1 MVNYRSFILTMFHK
15 FKLPFVLTYDTRHR
29 RSLGVRKSLRFS
41 RLNQELY
48 VLTFDSSAL
57 RSTGRCN
64 KCAAIDHVTLDC
76 PFRGP
81 GQAND
86 LSKFKKPGQV
96 QTQGQSHNE
105 VCYRFQDDKCKYG
118 AKCSRKHVCVGCGGH
133 KVQDLYQM
141 QQV

>member
-1 MVNYRSFILTMFHK
+1 MYWVMTYAILRQILSCRHSFAFA
-15 FKLPFVLTYDTRHR
+15 
-29 RSLGVRKSLRFS
+29 

-48 VLTFDSSAL
+48 VTTFDASAL
-57 RSTGRCN
+57 RNVTRCSR
-64 KCAAIDHVTLDC
+64 CSSIEHSFSEC

-133 KVQDLYQM
+133 EGFRICTKCSKSKQRPNNVPE
-141 QQV
+141 